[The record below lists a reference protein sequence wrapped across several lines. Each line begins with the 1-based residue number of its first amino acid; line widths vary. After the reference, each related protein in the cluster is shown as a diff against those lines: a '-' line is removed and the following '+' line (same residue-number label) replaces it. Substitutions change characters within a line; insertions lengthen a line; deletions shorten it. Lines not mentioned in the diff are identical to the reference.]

1 MHGHQIL
8 VIIHLLYRYSY
19 YILYPLVVI
28 EGPVITIIAGFLA
41 STKFLHPFT
50 AYLVIVA
57 GNITGDIL
65 YYYAGKFWFKKA
77 YRRISGFFKISEG
90 KLKRLELQLK
100 KNSGKVIFFGKL
112 SHFLSGLILVSSGVV
127 GVPFGEYLFYC
138 VIAELPKSLILF
150 EVGFIFGSAIT
161 NFGKYVNFTII
172 GLVFLSLVF
181 VGIYFGVT
189 YISNKFLKKLEK

>member
-41 STKFLHPFT
+41 STKFIPLT
-50 AYLVIVA
+50 SYLVIIV

-90 KLKRLELQLK
+90 KLNRLELQLK

-127 GVPFGEYLFYC
+127 GVPFGEYLFFC
-138 VIAELPKSLILF
+138 VIAELPKSFVLF
-150 EVGFIFGSAIT
+150 EVGFVFGSAIT

-172 GLVFLSLVF
+172 GLVFLTLVF
-181 VGIYFGVT
+181 IGIYYFIS
-189 YISNKFLKKLEK
+189 YISNKFINKLEK